1 MQFVPPTHEQTPIR
15 CSKCH
20 ERYVSFVLVHPPL
33 INAGEYAPNQ
43 CTCGHLENAARLPP
57 GTLFGH
63 DEAVKSYDRAI
74 TLRESHKG
82 FDGVAHVAK

>member
-33 INAGEYAPNQ
+33 INAGEYSPNQ

-63 DEAVKSYDRAI
+63 DEAVKSYHPLNRPN
-74 TLRESHKG
+74 
-82 FDGVAHVAK
+82 